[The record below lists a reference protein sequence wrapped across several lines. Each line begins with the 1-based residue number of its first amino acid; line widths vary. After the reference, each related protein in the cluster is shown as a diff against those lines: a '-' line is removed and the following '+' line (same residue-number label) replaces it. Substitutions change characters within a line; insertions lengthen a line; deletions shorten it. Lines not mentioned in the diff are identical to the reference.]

1 MESKLLKVFQVH
13 KAVFLKFVFLSLPFC
28 YISDSLIQIIKE
40 KRNKEKERVGKERVG
55 KGRNVEQFL
64 TFGASG
70 IGGFPS
76 LTYCCHDH
84 EQKSM
89 QTLNCDEK
97 NLS

>member
-40 KRNKEKERVGKERVG
+40 KRNKEKERVGKER
-55 KGRNVEQFL
+55 NVEQFL

-70 IGGFPS
+70 IGGPS
-76 LTYCCHDH
+76 FLKPTVMIMNRNQC
-84 EQKSM
+84 K
-89 QTLNCDEK
+89 L
-97 NLS
+97 